1 MSGHDVRMAAITDI
15 SASLDIRPR
24 RVVWSCGRTWSPR
37 GSGGSP
43 GPPSPMHCDL
53 MNVISQVSASVKTQS
68 GFLRA
73 LRQSMGSLA
82 ISVCLV
88 VFAPAIRA
96 IQFTCRGTFE
106 SYGDGPERRYFLEIA
121 SATHVCPRGGHI
133 QSTWLDTA

>member
-1 MSGHDVRMAAITDI
+1 MMSGWQQLRTFQ
-15 SASLDIRPR
+15 P
-24 RVVWSCGRTWSPR
+24 VWIFGQDAWCGVAGGR
-37 GSGGSP
+37 GPHGVPGGGSP

-121 SATHVCPRGGHI
+121 SATHVCPLGGHI
-133 QSTWLDTA
+133 QSAWLDTA